1 MRRIILGAMSL
12 LVCLAIVGAG
22 TPATKTTPASAA
34 KHYVCSPCGMD
45 CDKLVFD
52 HPGTCPKCG
61 QPLVEQGAA
70 AEPLA
75 KKVALL
81 VFDRVEPIDYTG
93 PFEVF
98 GAAGYDVY
106 TVGATKDP
114 VTTVFGMKVV
124 PKFTFAD
131 APKPDVLLVPGG
143 GIKSAMDSA
152 PTIAWIQKTSGD
164 AEITMSVC
172 NGAFIL
178 GKAGLLDGLRATTTA
193 HHITELSTT
202 YPTVKPVYDQ
212 RYVDNG
218 KIVTCGGLT
227 SGMDGALHVI
237 SRLSGKG
244 TAQQV
249 ALGEEYDWR
258 EGNGFARASLADMLI
273 PDIDLSNMGD
283 WDIASTQGDTD
294 RWEIAVRGKSKLGT
308 QEIMDRI
315 GSELQSKGGWKN
327 VAGKTGS
334 LPGISSSQWA
344 FQDRDGGAWQATLT
358 VQPRPGVDHQYTSTL
373 TLAKEHP
380 KAG

>member
-1 MRRIILGAMSL
+1 MRRLVLGVLSL
-12 LVCLAIVGAG
+12 LLCLVFVGASKS
-22 TPATKTTPASAA
+22 TETTPAASG

-45 CDKLVFD
+45 CDKVVYD
-52 HPGTCPKCG
+52 HPGTCPVCG
-61 QPLVEQGAA
+61 QPLVDQSAA
-70 AEPLA
+70 MAPLA

-81 VFDRVEPIDYTG
+81 IFTGVEPIDYTG
-93 PFEVF
+93 PFEIF

-114 VTTVFGMKVV
+114 VSTVFGMKVV
-124 PKFTFAD
+124 PKFTIAD
-131 APKPDVLLVPGG
+131 APTPDVLLIPGG
-143 GIKSAMDSA
+143 GIKSAMESA
-152 PTIAWIQKTSGD
+152 PTIAWIQKTSGV

-178 GKAGLLDGLRATTTA
+178 GKAGLLNRLSATTTA
-193 HHITELSTT
+193 HRITELSTT
-202 YPTVKPVYDQ
+202 YSNVKPVYDQ

-218 KIVTCGGLT
+218 KVITCGGLT

-258 EGNGFARASLADMLI
+258 DGNGFARASLADMQI
-273 PDIDLSNMGD
+273 PDVDLSSTGD

-294 RWEIAVRGKSKLGT
+294 RWEIAIRGKSKLSMN
-308 QEIMDRI
+308 EVLDHI
-315 GSELQSKGGWKN
+315 GKELETKGGWKN
-327 VAGKTGS
+327 VAAKTGS
-334 LPGISSSQWA
+334 LQGMASSQWA
-344 FQDRDGGAWQATLT
+344 FQDRDGAAWQATLT

-373 TLAKEHP
+373 TLLKEHP